1 MSASALP
8 PTSTEMPPSPYHS
21 VLQKVSQPYHTAWVV
36 WKPSAQFASG
46 ESCFLFVSRPTNRL
60 QKDAGEAAG
69 AHACCLILA
78 VTLLEPVKL

>member
-21 VLQKVSQPYHTAWVV
+21 VLQKVSQPYRTAWVV

-46 ESCFLFVSRPTNRL
+46 ESCFSLFPDPPIDF
-60 QKDAGEAAG
+60 KKM
-69 AHACCLILA
+69 
-78 VTLLEPVKL
+78 LEKQQEHTHVV